1 MGRLPCFAWTA
12 LSSAGSGEMVFEVSL
27 HCRLP
32 ACPLGSVCRA
42 SEIRDLGIPA
52 RAPGLGAWAAAAM
65 PASKPSE
72 KQTSD
77 KASKKAPLPPL
88 KVSGCSDVTISG
100 IIAGEY
106 VPDSTNHGKVVYKKK
121 EKSQG
126 IDVLIYFWDERDGPE
141 LCGWWFGPK
150 VGGDQVWAY
159 HPSCTAGTPPASQ
172 WNVPHDGPIDQAF
185 KISAIRAAREGS
197 SKRAPSE
204 KPAPEVAP
212 KKQRAAEVQKK
223 EKVEKS
229 TARKASQSKSKK
241 QVTAR
246 LWCRALHLRASSVGR
261 LAAAF
266 GCRGACRAT
275 VTMGKSRKNFYAVAH
290 GRSPGV
296 YRTWEE
302 CHKQVHGFP
311 FASFKGFRTQR
322 EAEAFVRALSP
333 PRAKNKAAA
342 ASASP
347 QREVPKPD
355 PTLEA
360 NLLAVLHEEQMAVA
374 KKVLAGRNVF
384 ITGLPGC
391 GKSFLLK
398 KLIEILRMRQGH
410 GAVAVC
416 ASTGVAGIHIGGATI
431 HSYLGCGKA
440 ESEQDWEKA
449 FHSRKA
455 KKRIRD
461 TEVLLI
467 DEVSML
473 SGEFL
478 EKAGELVARIRASE
492 KPFGGLQVVLCGDFL
507 QLPPIKATNMAFQSE
522 IWEALNLQNTV
533 LKHNFRQSRDQ
544 EFQTL
549 LGQLR
554 SGILEPSKLAATLG
568 TEAGAKVHPKIVSTN
583 HEALEINSRNLGIL
597 PDKLRTFAARDQ
609 ADHLHEPAVAN
620 VLENLLVEKTL
631 ELKVGC
637 VVMLLQNLRL
647 PSDCKPMVPSTRK
660 GRKRPLDLDIE
671 YDTSCMDLPS
681 EYQGRQTPLVNGSMG
696 VVVGFEHSPEHEIEC
711 PLVEFSRGYRR
722 LIVPS
727 EFSGELGHLGKYCRT
742 QIPLKLAWALTVHKT
757 QGLTLQTG
765 ELDLSRAFET
775 AQVYVALSRFQT
787 LAGVK
792 ISGMPKCIPSP
803 SLQRTQALKFHEK
816 PRSVDLVV
824 DGELMERRCA
834 FGDAVESSS
843 EDEEE
848 EDEGKEEEEEEEK
861 DEKEEKASEKASE
874 KDEEED
880 EDEEDEDEEEE
891 EEEKEEKPKSRKK
904 ETTSRSKS
912 KKVEEEDEDE
922 KEEKDDD
929 DDEEE
934 EEDEEDEEE
943 EEDKPKSKK
952 DSKRSSR
959 SEAKESDKPAESA
972 GNYFVTAYNKRR
984 EERAKAEEEKK
995 KKAPEKESRI
1005 ANGTATAKEKSAK
1018 DDEADEDEVRMLE
1031 ELRKRAEERKKKMED
1046 LKKKEEELKKKAA
1059 PKE

>member
-1 MGRLPCFAWTA
+1 
-12 LSSAGSGEMVFEVSL
+12 
-27 HCRLP
+27 
-32 ACPLGSVCRA
+32 
-42 SEIRDLGIPA
+42 
-52 RAPGLGAWAAAAM
+52 M

-197 SKRAPSE
+197 SKRASSE

-212 KKQRAAEVQKK
+212 KKQRTAEVQKK

-241 QVTAR
+241 QVTDTWLVRTAGLGGR
-246 LWCRALHLRASSVGR
+246 FPGLSV
-261 LAAAF
+261 AVAF
-266 GCRGACRAT
+266 GYKGACRT
-275 VTMGKSRKNFYAVAH
+275 SVTMGKSRPNFYAVAH
-290 GRSPGV
+290 GRSPGI

-302 CHKQVHGFP
+302 CQKQVHGFP
-311 FASFKGFRTQR
+311 SARFKGFRTQL
-322 EAEAFVRALSP
+322 EAEAFVRAPSP
-333 PRAKNKAAA
+333 PRAKNKTAAGT
-342 ASASP
+342 SP

-360 NLLAVLHEEQMAVA
+360 SLRDVLREEQMAVA
-374 KKVLAGRNVF
+374 KEVLAGRNVF

-391 GKSFLLK
+391 GKSFLLQ
-398 KLIEILRMRQGH
+398 KLIEILRLREGYD
-410 GAVAVC
+410 AVAVC
-416 ASTGVAGIHIGGATI
+416 ASTGVAGIHIGGATL

-440 ESEQDWEKA
+440 ETEEDWAKA
-449 FHSRKA
+449 SRSQKA

-461 TEVLLI
+461 TKVLLI

-478 EKAGELVARIRASE
+478 DKAGELIARILASE
-492 KPFGGLQVVLCGDFL
+492 KPFGGMQVVLCGDFL
-507 QLPPIKATNMAFQSE
+507 QLPPIKANFMAFQSK
-522 IWEALNLQNTV
+522 IWQALNLQHIV
-533 LKHNFRQSRDQ
+533 LKHNFRQSSDQ
-544 EFQTL
+544 EFQSL

-554 SGILEPSKLAATLG
+554 LGILDKSKLAATLS
-568 TEAGAKVHPKIVSTN
+568 TEAGEVYPKIVSSN
-583 HEALEINSRNLGIL
+583 DEALEINSRNLGML
-597 PDKLRTFAARDQ
+597 PDKVRTFASRDQ
-609 ADHLHEPAVAN
+609 ADKLHDPAVVNA
-620 VLENLLVEKTL
+620 LENLLVEKTL

-647 PSDCKPMVPSTRK
+647 PSDCKPMVPSSPSTRK
-660 GRKRPLDLDIE
+660 GRKRSLDLDIGC
-671 YDTSCMDLPS
+671 DLRFMDLPS
-681 EYQGRQTPLVNGSMG
+681 EYQGRQTPLVNGSIG
-696 VVVGFEHSPEHEIEC
+696 VVVGFEPSPEHGMEC

-727 EFSGELGHLGKYCRT
+727 EFSGELGHLGKYRRM

-803 SLQRTQALKFHEK
+803 SLQRMQALKFHASLE
-816 PRSVDLVV
+816 PL
-824 DGELMERRCA
+824 GERL
-834 FGDAVESSS
+834 
-843 EDEEE
+843 
-848 EDEGKEEEEEEEK
+848 
-861 DEKEEKASEKASE
+861 
-874 KDEEED
+874 
-880 EDEEDEDEEEE
+880 
-891 EEEKEEKPKSRKK
+891 
-904 ETTSRSKS
+904 
-912 KKVEEEDEDE
+912 
-922 KEEKDDD
+922 
-929 DDEEE
+929 
-934 EEDEEDEEE
+934 
-943 EEDKPKSKK
+943 
-952 DSKRSSR
+952 
-959 SEAKESDKPAESA
+959 
-972 GNYFVTAYNKRR
+972 
-984 EERAKAEEEKK
+984 
-995 KKAPEKESRI
+995 
-1005 ANGTATAKEKSAK
+1005 
-1018 DDEADEDEVRMLE
+1018 
-1031 ELRKRAEERKKKMED
+1031 
-1046 LKKKEEELKKKAA
+1046 
-1059 PKE
+1059 